1 MMQTYIPRSASVV
14 VKSDTTVL
22 PQTSYLY
29 VGGTGHVTLLTE
41 NGETVFRCTKCG
53 EVLIKIEKG
62 GLLGDE
68 LTTLDEIIVTDHY
81 LAKHT

>member
-1 MMQTYIPRSASVV
+1 MTDRIVEKV
-14 VKSDTTVL
+14 
-22 PQTSYLY
+22 
-29 VGGTGHVTLLTE
+29 E
-41 NGETVFRCTKCG
+41 NGETVFRCTKCN
-53 EVLIKIEKG
+53 EVLIRIEKG